1 MVSKLKNFL
10 LTCCLVAA
18 GGVAQAHAAPLQVGY
33 SDWPGWVAWQV
44 AIDKHWFKDAGV
56 DVSFQWFDYSA
67 SLDAYASG
75 KLDGILATNGDVL
88 VTGANGRKGVM
99 VLVGDYSDG
108 NDMIVAAPGIASV
121 AELKGKKVGVER
133 GLVEHLL
140 LLVALQKAG
149 LKEDDITLV
158 DTRTN
163 ETPQV
168 LASGEVAAIAAW
180 QPNSGQA
187 LRQVPGARPVFTSAQ
202 VPGLIYDVLAV
213 DPVSLKAHPDEWKRV
228 VSVWKRV
235 VAFVNDPKTQ
245 DEALEIMA
253 RKVGLKP
260 AAYKKLLAG
269 THLLTLDD
277 NTKVYE
283 KNDTLQSIYGST
295 ENANLFNVKYGV
307 YKTPQNVDSYI
318 DPAIIKALT
327 H

>member
-108 NDMIVAAPGIASV
+108 NDMIVAAPGITSV

-260 AAYKKLLAG
+260 VAYKKLLAG

-318 DPAIIKALT
+318 DPAIIKALA